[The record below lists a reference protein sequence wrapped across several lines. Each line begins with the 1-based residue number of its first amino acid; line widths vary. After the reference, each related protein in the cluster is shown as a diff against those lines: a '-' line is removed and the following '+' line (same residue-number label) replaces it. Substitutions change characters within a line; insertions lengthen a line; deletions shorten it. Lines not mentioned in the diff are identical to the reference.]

1 MSKEVTD
8 LRGTSV
14 NVGDTIVYGA
24 TDGRSAGL
32 RIGKVIEIVWA
43 REDYHSWD
51 TEKTFVKRQVPTK
64 LRVEVE
70 HNSGYGKIEKPTLIE
85 AGFKRFVK
93 LD

>member
-1 MSKEVTD
+1 MTEEVTD
-8 LRGTSV
+8 LRGTPV
-14 NVGDTIVYGA
+14 KVGDTIVYGA

-43 REDYHSWD
+43 HTKEHIVRGELYWTTD
-51 TEKTFVKRQVPTK
+51 VPTK
-64 LRVEVE
+64 LKVQVE
-70 HNSGYGKIEKPTLIE
+70 HNSGYCKIEKPTLIE